1 MSIKSIIT
9 DWVRDN
15 FGDSEVEDPSWNID
29 LLAEYVKEKIKEECY
44 KCLDKIQEICYNIDG
59 CCVSICQGEDP
70 DIIGEV
76 EDIDKYSS
84 QIQEE
89 IYKITGGY

>member
-1 MSIKSIIT
+1 M
-9 DWVRDN
+9 
-15 FGDSEVEDPSWNID
+15 EDEKK
-29 LLAEYVKEKIKEECY
+29 LLERAL

-84 QIQEE
+84 QIQ
-89 IYKITGGY
+89 

>member
-1 MSIKSIIT
+1 M
-9 DWVRDN
+9 
-15 FGDSEVEDPSWNID
+15 EDEKK
-29 LLAEYVKEKIKEECY
+29 LLERAL

-70 DIIGEV
+70 DIIGGV